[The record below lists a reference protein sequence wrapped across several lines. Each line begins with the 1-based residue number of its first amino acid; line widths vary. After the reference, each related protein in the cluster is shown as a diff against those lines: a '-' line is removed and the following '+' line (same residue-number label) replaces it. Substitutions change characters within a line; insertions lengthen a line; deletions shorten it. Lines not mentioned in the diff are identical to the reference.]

1 MGSALSCQN
10 IHFEE
15 LSELINNNSNEIV
28 IINTLPL
35 SEQNCLIKNTLNANI
50 EVNTI
55 NQLLK
60 QDKTRKL
67 IIYGKNYRDGS
78 IHKKYKQLISLGFK
92 NVFIYIGGMFE
103 WLCLQEIYGQ
113 NNFKTNGS
121 EIDILKYK

>member
-35 SEQNCLIKNTLNANI
+35 SEQKCLIKNTLNANI

-67 IIYGKNYRDGS
+67 IIYGKNYRDSS
-78 IHKKYKQLISLGFK
+78 IHKKYKQLIGLGFK